1 MNTDLAKEK
10 IFGIYGHPDGD
21 DCFVINDVDLA
32 KRILIKDFDHFVDRT
47 TFGLKF
53 DENVEAD
60 KIFSQMFM
68 FSKGDDWKSGRSM
81 MSPVFTTGKLKL
93 MFPLL
98 ERVRSERYLQLEGSS
113 VLGRGA
119 RSSSRG

>member
-10 IFGIYGHPDGD
+10 IFGIYGHPDD
-21 DCFVINDVDLA
+21 NEALIINDIDIA

-47 TFGLKF
+47 SFGLKF
-53 DENVEAD
+53 DEKVEGD
-60 KIFSQMFM
+60 RIFKQMFM

-98 ERVRSERYLQLEGSS
+98 ERVRSVKFLISLH
-113 VLGRGA
+113 V
-119 RSSSRG
+119 

>member
-1 MNTDLAKEK
+1 MIQAYLNTDLAKEK

-32 KRILIKDFDHFVDRT
+32 KRILIKDFDHFVDRPM
-47 TFGLKF
+47 FGFKF

-98 ERVRSERYLQLEGSS
+98 ERVR
-113 VLGRGA
+113 
-119 RSSSRG
+119 

>member
-10 IFGIYGHPDGD
+10 IFGIYGHPDRDG
-21 DCFVINDVDLA
+21 CLMINDIDIA
-32 KRILIKDFDHFVDRT
+32 KKILIKDFDHFVDRT
-47 TFGLKF
+47 IFGLKF
-53 DENVEAD
+53 DDNVEAD
-60 KIFSQMFM
+60 RIFSQSFM

-98 ERVRSERYLQLEGSS
+98 ERVR
-113 VLGRGA
+113 
-119 RSSSRG
+119 